1 MIDKDNKIDGN
12 FFHNKACTC
21 SACNGSSGGEESPFE
36 GDNSKAPSS
45 AGTYQELAT
54 FIRTAWSI
62 DRKYNL
68 SSTGLNPN
76 NGKLLYNFS
85 SGFSF
90 YGTPDSDGIT
100 EGRKTLARETFKL
113 IEATTGIDFE
123 ETSSTGSDTDFYFKD
138 SENFSAYCG
147 ATGYSSGVDFS
158 YINVGYYWFDG
169 VSSYTS
175 SNLGDYTSQTYTHE
189 ILHGLGLY
197 HLGNYNGNWNW
208 DELAYTNDSW
218 QASIMSYVAQNNNPN
233 ISADKA
239 FIQTPMVADWI
250 ALDDIYSS
258 EGFGLSNAFHGDTIY
273 GFNTNISSDVSLI
286 WNQFSTNASSSAYTI
301 VDGKGND
308 TIDLS
313 GFSDNQTI
321 DLRPTEKSSSTPY
334 VSNIG
339 GLNGNLCIA
348 PGTYIES
355 AIGGSGNDELIG
367 NNENN
372 TLNGGS
378 GNDTLIGG
386 AGDDTYVVDSTSDTV
401 TEKSSEG
408 TDLIQSSVTFT
419 ASNNVENLTL
429 TGSGNINATGNTL
442 DNTLTGN
449 TRNNTLNG
457 GSGNDTLI
465 GGNGDDILI
474 GGNGNDTAQFSLDI
488 YNYKVWKGTNLI
500 VTDKKL
506 NRGGKDQLSSIETIS
521 LNGTSIDISNLR
533 TGMYVHSN

>member
-1 MIDKDNKIDGN
+1 
-12 FFHNKACTC
+12 
-21 SACNGSSGGEESPFE
+21 
-36 GDNSKAPSS
+36 
-45 AGTYQELAT
+45 
-54 FIRTAWSI
+54 
-62 DRKYNL
+62 
-68 SSTGLNPN
+68 
-76 NGKLLYNFS
+76 
-85 SGFSF
+85 
-90 YGTPDSDGIT
+90 
-100 EGRKTLARETFKL
+100 
-113 IEATTGIDFE
+113 
-123 ETSSTGSDTDFYFKD
+123 
-138 SENFSAYCG
+138 
-147 ATGYSSGVDFS
+147 
-158 YINVGYYWFDG
+158 
-169 VSSYTS
+169 
-175 SNLGDYTSQTYTHE
+175 
-189 ILHGLGLY
+189 
-197 HLGNYNGNWNW
+197 
-208 DELAYTNDSW
+208 
-218 QASIMSYVAQNNNPN
+218 
-233 ISADKA
+233 
-239 FIQTPMVADWI
+239 MVADWI

-533 TGMYVHSN
+533 TGMYVHSNNYQLLGDNGSVTFHTGWNDNTSSLWDVVAAKNNSSSFEVLFDGTGSCDGQVLVWTTNSSGAYVSESGWLTDAQATAAGYESIFNMDLNNNGSIGS